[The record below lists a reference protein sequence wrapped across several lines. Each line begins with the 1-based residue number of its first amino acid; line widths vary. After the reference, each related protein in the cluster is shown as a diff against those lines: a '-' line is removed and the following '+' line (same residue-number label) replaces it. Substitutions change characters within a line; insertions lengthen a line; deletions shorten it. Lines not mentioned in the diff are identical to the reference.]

1 MNYMKGP
8 WKAESRDSVITSAV
22 LERIPVEDFGY
33 RHLGSLSP
41 RLCLGRLQV
50 PLSAQQ
56 NIDSETAWANARIMA
71 AAPELLEALKW
82 VLKEGYANEAVDC
95 GDHCSN
101 ACIWC
106 AVRNAIAKAEGRE
119 P

>member
-1 MNYMKGP
+1 MSYMKGP

-22 LERIPVEDFGY
+22 LERIPVEDFGIVIWVPY
-33 RHLGSLSP
+33 PRFALGATGAVV
-41 RLCLGRLQV
+41 CT
-50 PLSAQQ
+50 A

-82 VLKEGYANEAVDC
+82 VLKEGYANEALDC

-101 ACIWC
+101 ACMWC
-106 AVRNAIAKAEGRE
+106 AVRNAIEKAEGRE